1 MEALENT
8 IVEEQATK
16 EIEKAINTDQNAV
29 PYTPLS
35 KLPALGTVVPL
46 NLAGETLQAQFDFIE
61 EVPDIDQYLV
71 EKLGYTSKLKLSEH
85 LAAEQADAV
94 AMAIRQIEK
103 DKAFILADM
112 TGTGKG
118 RVCASI
124 IRYAFVNGYL
134 PIFITEKDNL
144 FSALYRDLVDI
155 GGIETKPAGK
165 PNFGFPLI
173 LNGFKSGGK
182 EKTYTEDG
190 KRIVKEKPSQTSIV
204 RDGKEI
210 IKAPLQEEI
219 KEIIKGDKLPRAYDY
234 LMLTYNQISGEK
246 SGKKKLEFI
255 LRLIEKKQGKVI
267 LIADESHNAAGTT
280 SSTGEAMTQIVSAVK
295 GCLFSSATFSKRP
308 DNMYIYSIKTDVSLS
323 PLGTDKLIQVIK
335 AGGERLIEN
344 LASNLVAGQQMLRRE
359 KTYENCNVLYN
370 YMQEEGKAELFKKYD
385 ATIKEYVK
393 LQNFFASSLFYDAT
407 RNALKRFAKENKV
420 ELAPPAPKG
429 VKEFN
434 EWVYDNVG
442 KYYRSSFTAGE
453 IKRNQFQFIETLLF
467 ALKADFVANQALE
480 QLLTQ
485 TKNMKVQGKEE
496 FISNRKPVIAVRN
509 TLEGIY
515 YALGLEV
522 GDTLDK
528 ADFSKYVESLAKE
541 SMTGAVTLKEILI
554 DDVKGGKKREKDEK
568 KKRKQ
573 ISGELEVELSDFTDK
588 GERYNQIME
597 EIKQINLDIPLSPID
612 YIINKIQSTKRASWD
627 NNGIGEYFRVGE
639 VTGRK
644 FTLVEIKEEGKT
656 KYQLE
661 VNKKDKNRSVTFQDF
676 NNGSF
681 DVLLINESGST
692 GEDAHSSEKF
702 KDKRPRVMVIHQVEL
717 DVSTEVQ
724 KRGRINRT
732 GMVNYPTY
740 VYAVS
745 RIPSEIRRLLM
756 LVRKMRSLD
765 ANTTGNQKQSAK
777 LSTIKDS
784 FGNEIQD
791 VVNKYGDE
799 CLDEF
804 VQNNDKVKFADDR
817 IVDYSK
823 YMPTTDQE
831 SLGKLSSSYIIET
844 FVRNLEIAFS
854 DEQEYFYNTINALY
868 IQLKEKYGTEFDL
881 ETNISD
887 LKAAIRTR
895 VVVSKGENTNPFNTS
910 VYEEDD
916 YVLSEEKPYNKEKVE
931 ELVLSLSG
939 GKDPEEVFNE
949 FLEDYEKHFKEVH
962 LKEVEEAVTKPN
974 YKDAKDKE
982 EKKEMEA
989 EYELRV
995 RAAKERAVAEYSA
1008 IMQVFYANVVTG
1020 KDGLPRGE
1028 KKGGISD
1035 TGLNFKPRSA
1045 ALIPAVIDECY
1056 ETDEDGEKKVPKELN
1071 NAKFC
1076 GVKILKT
1083 AKDKYSP
1090 MNIELIFCQL
1100 SGKPKMI
1107 LKPTARGRE
1116 VLEWV
1121 VVKSAAI
1128 PMLALNQI
1136 SNWEVD
1142 PNKRTLMRLFTG
1154 NILGAY
1160 GIAKDR
1166 IMRNSTAYS
1175 PIIQFVKFTT
1185 ADNTSIRLGIKVSPR
1200 QFVKLTPQNV
1210 PVSYQLNSNAM
1221 LVDLMKSKQFK
1232 RIRNAAENFHM
1243 VFSPRGDG
1251 GQLQVFILGGKLSQQ
1266 QADPKK
1272 SKYYCY
1278 NKAKDFN
1285 VYNDGELRRM
1295 FQQPDFYQVQ
1305 NAFQFKPTS
1314 GERYFN
1320 AKAIGFQTI
1329 LPNKLKEVK
1338 AIFDY
1343 IYSVYPFNVE
1353 LLGVESEETIA
1364 NQLDTFVAKEQEGEI
1379 EMGEGEFAY
1388 EGVKPFVSIKSQLE
1402 AYPKFLRYDKT
1413 SDFGTIYLSR
1423 KASVREAI
1431 QYGLI
1436 PLDNTIV
1443 DMVTQAYLSIPNDA
1457 EKINLNKAIDEAI
1470 KEGKSDFDIG
1480 RMVYSILSK
1489 KMNNIKVIFGPEADD
1504 ISFIGDVFK
1513 RYAKGEIELPKKE
1526 GEQEKR
1532 ERPLKQLDLET
1543 AQEYMWLLNNKVKM
1557 K

>member
-16 EIEKAINTDQNAV
+16 DIEKAISTDQNAV
-29 PYTPLS
+29 PYTPMS

-61 EVPDIDQYLV
+61 EVPDIDAYLV
-71 EKLGYTSKLKLSEH
+71 EKLGYSSKLKLSEH
-85 LAAEQADAV
+85 LAAEQADA
-94 AMAIRQIEK
+94 AGMAIRQIEK
-103 DKAFILADM
+103 DKSFILADM

-118 RVCASI
+118 RVCASV
-124 IRYAFVNGYL
+124 IRYAFVNDYL
-134 PIFITEKDNL
+134 PIFITEADNL
-144 FSALYRDLVDI
+144 FSAIYRDLVDV

-165 PNFGFPLI
+165 PNFGLPLI

-182 EKTYTEDG
+182 EKTYDEDG
-190 KRIVKEKPSQTSIV
+190 KRTVKPKPSSTSIV
-204 RDGKEI
+204 KDGKEI
-210 IKAPLQEEI
+210 IIAPLQDEI
-219 KEIIKGDKLPRAYDY
+219 KEIIKGDKLPRGYDY
-234 LMLTYNQISGEK
+234 LMLTYSQIAGEK
-246 SGKKKLEFI
+246 SGKKKLDYI
-255 LRLIEKKQGKVI
+255 LRLIEKKKGRVI

-280 SSTGEAMTQIVSAVK
+280 SSVGAAMKEIVTAVK

-359 KTYENCNVLYN
+359 KTYDNCNVLYN
-370 YMQEEGKAELFKKYD
+370 YMDEASKVELFKKYD

-393 LQNFFASSLFYDAT
+393 LQKFFAGSLFAEAS

-429 VKEFN
+429 MKEFN
-434 EWVYDNVG
+434 EWVHDNAG
-442 KYYRSSFTAGE
+442 KYYRASFTAGE

-480 QLLTQ
+480 QLLNK
-485 TKNMKVQGKEE
+485 TKNIKVQGKEE
-496 FISNRKPVIAVRN
+496 FESNRKPVIAVRN

-515 YALGLEV
+515 YALGLEI
-522 GDTLDK
+522 GSEIDK

-541 SMTGAVTLKEILI
+541 SMSGSVTLKEILI
-554 DDVKGGKKREKDEK
+554 DDVKGGKRREKDDK
-568 KKRKQ
+568 KKRKEVK
-573 ISGELEVELSDFTDK
+573 GELEVALTDFSDK
-588 GERYNQIME
+588 GERYNEIMK
-597 EIKQINLDIPLSPID
+597 EISEINLDIPLSPID
-612 YIINKIQSTKRASWD
+612 YIINKIESTKRASWD
-627 NNGIGEYFRVGE
+627 NYGVGELFSVGE

-644 FTLVEIKEEGKT
+644 FSLVKQPSGKFKLEI
-656 KYQLE
+656 
-661 VNKKDKNRSVTFQDF
+661 NKKPKNRSITFQNF
-676 NNGSF
+676 NNGTY

-692 GEDAHSSEKF
+692 GEDAHSADKF

-791 VVNKYGDE
+791 VINKYGDE

-804 VQNNDKVKFADDR
+804 VQNNTAVKFDEDR
-817 IVDYSK
+817 QVDYNK
-823 YMPTTDQE
+823 YMPTQDQDN
-831 SLGKLSSSYIIET
+831 LGKLSSSYVIET

-868 IQLKEKYGTEFDL
+868 IQTKEKYGADFDL

-887 LKAAIRTR
+887 LKAAIKTR
-895 VVVSKGENTNPFNTS
+895 LVVNKGENTNPFNTS

-916 YVLSEEKPYNKEKVE
+916 YVLAEEKPYTAEKVE
-931 ELVLSLSG
+931 ELVLSLAG
-939 GKDPEEVFNE
+939 GKDAEENFLE
-949 FLEDYEKHFKEVH
+949 FLEDYDKHFKEVH
-962 LKEVEEAVTKPN
+962 LKEVEESVSKPD
-974 YKDAKDKE
+974 YKEAKDKE

-995 RAAKERAVAEYSA
+995 RAAKERAINEFSA
-1008 IMQVFYANVVTG
+1008 ILSIFYESVGEDKN
-1020 KDGLPRGE
+1020 KLPVGI

-1045 ALIPAVIDECY
+1045 ALIPAVLDECY
-1056 ETDEDGEKKVPKELN
+1056 ETDENGDKVVPKDYN

-1100 SGKPKMI
+1100 SGKPKQI

-1121 VVKSAAI
+1121 VVKSKVI
-1128 PMLALNQI
+1128 PMTTLTMIQ
-1136 SNWEVD
+1136 NWSVD
-1142 PNKRTLMRLFTG
+1142 PNKRSMMRLFTG

-1166 IMRNSTAYS
+1166 IMRNSTGYS

-1185 ADNTSIRLGIKVSPR
+1185 ADNTSIRLGIKVTPR
-1200 QFVKLTPQNV
+1200 HFVGLTPQNV
-1210 PVSYQLNSNAM
+1210 PVSYQLNSNM
-1221 LVDLMKSKQFK
+1221 LLIDLAKSKQQK

-1243 VFSPRGDG
+1243 TFNPRGEG
-1251 GQLQVFILGGKLSQQ
+1251 GILQVFILGGKATG

-1278 NKAKDFN
+1278 NKAKDYN
-1285 VYNDGELRRM
+1285 VYNDGELRNM
-1295 FQQPDFYQVQ
+1295 FQQADFYSVM
-1305 NAFQFKPTS
+1305 NVFQFRPTS
-1314 GERYFN
+1314 GERYFT
-1320 AKAIGFQTI
+1320 AKAIGFQTV
-1329 LPNKLKEVK
+1329 LPLKSKEVK
-1338 AIFDY
+1338 QIFDY
-1343 IYSVYPFNVE
+1343 IYSVYPFNIE
-1353 LLGVESEETIA
+1353 IMGVESEETIY
-1364 NQLDTFVAKEQEGEI
+1364 LKDDPFVAKEEEGEI
-1379 EMGEGEFAY
+1379 EMSEGEFAY
-1388 EGVKPFVSIKSQLE
+1388 ETIKPFVSIKSELE
-1402 AYPKFLRYDKT
+1402 ALPKFVRYEPSSQT
-1413 SDFGTIYLSR
+1413 TYLNR

-1431 QYGLI
+1431 SYGLI
-1436 PLDNTIV
+1436 PLDNSIV
-1443 DMVTQAYLSIPNDA
+1443 DMVTQAYLSIPQDA
-1457 EKINLNKAIDEAI
+1457 EKINLSKAIAKAI
-1470 KEGKSDFDIG
+1470 EEGKSDFDIG
-1480 RMVYSILSK
+1480 RMVYSVLSK
-1489 KMNNIKVIFGPEADD
+1489 KMNNIKVVFGPEGDD

-1513 RYAKGEIELPKKE
+1513 RHSKGEIELPQKRK
-1526 GEQEKR
+1526 EQEQK
-1532 ERPLKQLDLET
+1532 ERPVKQLDLDT
-1543 AQEYMWLLNNKVKM
+1543 AQEYMWLLSYKAKT